1 VIQQEIVQVP
11 SREFTTL
18 RRVRLQPGLHHARN
32 QSRGSRQGIRFPVDS
47 EPLGDGRTNEEKMM
61 DQHQRTPRIS
71 RRRKALMASALVVG
85 TLAAGGAIAAATPSA
100 DTSDEAGG
108 FICYTVDA
116 YGRVNR
122 LCGAVA
128 FYYVPY

>member
-1 VIQQEIVQVP
+1 
-11 SREFTTL
+11 
-18 RRVRLQPGLHHARN
+18 
-32 QSRGSRQGIRFPVDS
+32 
-47 EPLGDGRTNEEKMM
+47 MM

-71 RRRKALMASALVVG
+71 RRRKALMASALAVG
-85 TLAAGGAIAAATPSA
+85 TLTAGGAIAATTASA

-116 YGRVNR
+116 QGRVNR

-128 FYYVPY
+128 FYYLPY